1 MFESIVMTGFS
12 LSVLRPR
19 TDIKNKTIT
28 RCFAAANDFF
38 KFVLYQLFHFR
49 QESYD
54 YFFNKNCFAYLPF
67 SSYDV
72 ISFLLPNGQR
82 DKKNGR

>member
-1 MFESIVMTGFS
+1 M
-12 LSVLRPR
+12 PP
-19 TDIKNKTIT
+19 
-28 RCFAAANDFF
+28 ANNVF
-38 KFVLYQLFHFR
+38 KLVLY

-54 YFFNKNCFAYLPF
+54 YFFNKNCFAYLPI
-67 SSYDV
+67 SPHDV